1 MPWKECSTVSQR
13 EEFVQLALSSSANIA
28 LLCRRFGVS
37 RKTGYRWLDRY
48 RQEGRAGLFDRSRR
62 PVSSPGRTSASVEQ
76 EVVELRRSHPAWG
89 GRKIS
94 ARLRA
99 LARPDVP
106 ASSTVTSILH
116 RHGLIESSAGVASK
130 GWQRFE
136 HDSPNDMWQM
146 DFKGHFALR
155 DGNRCYPLTV
165 LDDHS
170 RYNLVLK
177 ACPDQQGVLVEGHL
191 QDAFRIYGLPRTM
204 LMDNGSPWGPSS
216 STDYWTTLAV
226 WLVRLGIRVI
236 HGRLRHP
243 QTQGKEERFH
253 RTFKAEVLH
262 WQTFH
267 DLAAAQRAF
276 DFWRPVYNY
285 ERPHEA
291 LGLGVPSERYQPSSR
306 SYPEQLPPI
315 EYESGTIVRVVKSD
329 ASIGFNR
336 RRYRIGKAFRN
347 QPVALRATAV
357 DGQYVVYYCDQR
369 IGVLDARAG
378 TYLRRPAGEPLA
390 PLATRPPA
398 P

>member
-37 RKTGYRWLDRY
+37 RKTGYRWLGRY

-62 PVSSPGRTSASVEQ
+62 PVNSPGRTSSAVEQ

-99 LARPDVP
+99 LDLAEVP
-106 ASSTVTSILH
+106 APSTVTSILH
-116 RHGLIESSAGVASK
+116 RHGLIEASASLAARCC
-130 GWQRFE
+130 QRFE
-136 HDSPNDMWQM
+136 HSRPNDMWQM
-146 DFKGHFALR
+146 DFKGDFALC
-155 DGNRCYPLTV
+155 GGHRCHPLTV

-170 RYNLVLK
+170 RYNVVLR
-177 ACPDQQGVLVEGHL
+177 ACPDQQGELVGGHL
-191 QDAFRIYGLPRTM
+191 QDAFRLYGLPRTM
-204 LMDNGSPWGPSS
+204 LMDHGSPWGPSS
-216 STDYWTTLAV
+216 STDYWTSLAV

-236 HGRLRHP
+236 HGRIRHP

-253 RTFKAEVLH
+253 RTLKAEVLR
-262 WQTFH
+262 WRMFD
-267 DLAAAQRAF
+267 DLAAVQQAF
-276 DFWRPVYNY
+276 DAWRRIYNY

-291 LGLGVPSERYQPSSR
+291 LGLGVPSGRYQPSSR

-315 EYESGTIVRVVKSD
+315 EYESGTIVRMVKSD
-329 ASIGFNR
+329 ASIGFR
-336 RRYRIGKAFRN
+336 GRRYRIGKAFRN

-369 IGVLDARAG
+369 IGVLDARAE
-378 TYLRRPAGEPLA
+378 TYLRRPVGKSLA
-390 PLATRPPA
+390 PLTTHQPA